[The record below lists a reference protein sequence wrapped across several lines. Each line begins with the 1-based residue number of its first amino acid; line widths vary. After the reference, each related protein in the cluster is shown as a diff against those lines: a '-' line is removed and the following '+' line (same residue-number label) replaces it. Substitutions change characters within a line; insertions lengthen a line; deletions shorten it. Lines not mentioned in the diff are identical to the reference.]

1 MFFTWPAGSLT
12 SNIALSDSLMN
23 ISLEPSF
30 TQRFAQSGLS
40 GSIRPSAT
48 RPRVQASS
56 TNQPRMVRLLSA
68 ARAPGSM
75 AAQQT
80 VRVRMYF
87 VFISPP
93 LAGLLFSAVLVLI
106 QDLVHP
112 LWG

>member
-12 SNIALSDSLMN
+12 SNSALSVSLMN
-23 ISLEPSF
+23 ISLEPSL

-68 ARAPGSM
+68 APATGSI
-75 AAQQT
+75 AAQHT
-80 VRVRMYF
+80 VRVRIDF
-87 VFISPP
+87 LFISPP
-93 LAGLLFSAVLVLI
+93 LALAELLFSAVLVLI
-106 QDLVHP
+106 QDLVHS
-112 LWG
+112 